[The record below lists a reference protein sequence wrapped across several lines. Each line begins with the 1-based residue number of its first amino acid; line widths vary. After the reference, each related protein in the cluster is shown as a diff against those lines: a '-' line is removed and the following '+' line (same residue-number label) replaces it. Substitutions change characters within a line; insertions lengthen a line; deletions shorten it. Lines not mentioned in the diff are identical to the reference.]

1 MTTTRLAWVV
11 LVAAVLAAAPATRAQ
26 REAAGRVVAIGDVH
40 GSLDGLRAVLK
51 AAGLIDAA
59 GHWSGG
65 AATLVQTG
73 DVTDRGADVR
83 GAFDLLMALQRE
95 APKTGGRVLPVL
107 GNHEAMNLVG
117 ELRDATADICGRFAS
132 RDADKVRE
140 DGWRDY
146 ERLVKN
152 RARLRPGEQPP
163 GLTRTKDAFLLS
175 YQRGCIEY
183 RRSLG
188 PDGAYGK
195 WLRGL
200 PIAVKVGRSVFMHAG
215 APPETTDSLD
225 ALNARAKS
233 EIARMDRF
241 VARLSSAGLAAPWFR
256 LEDIL
261 AVAVAEVRWING
273 VLETAKQKGETPDF
287 SGIDIPLVK
296 DAAEL
301 TGIGDW
307 SLLDG
312 DGPLWYRGYALA
324 DEAALDAPFTA
335 FLARWDADRIVVGH
349 TVNRDFRVHSRLA
362 GRIFLI
368 DTGMLTPVY
377 KGMGSALDFE
387 GTAVQ
392 AIYGDGR
399 REDVVAPTPTP
410 QP

>member
-1 MTTTRLAWVV
+1 
-11 LVAAVLAAAPATRAQ
+11 
-26 REAAGRVVAIGDVH
+26 
-40 GSLDGLRAVLK
+40 
-51 AAGLIDAA
+51 
-59 GHWSGG
+59 
-65 AATLVQTG
+65 
-73 DVTDRGADVR
+73 VR

-117 ELRDATADICGRFAS
+117 ELRDATADICARFAG
-132 RDADKVRE
+132 RDADKERE

-146 ERLVKN
+146 ERLVTT
-152 RARLRPGEQPP
+152 RARIRPGEQPP
-163 GLTRTKDAFLLS
+163 GLTRAKDGFLLS
-175 YQRGCIEY
+175 YPRGCIEY
-183 RRSLG
+183 RRALG
-188 PDGAYGK
+188 PGGTYGK

-200 PIAVKVGRSVFMHAG
+200 PIAAKVGRSVFMHAG
-215 APPETTDSLD
+215 APPETADSLD
-225 ALNARAKS
+225 ALNAQARN
-233 EIARMDRF
+233 EIARIDRV
-241 VARLSSAGLAAPWFR
+241 VARLSAAGLAEPWFR

-261 AVAVAEVRWING
+261 AVAVAEVRWVNG
-273 VLETAKQKGETPDF
+273 LVEMAKAKGEVPDL
-287 SGIDIPLVK
+287 SGVDVPLVK

-324 DEAALDAPFTA
+324 DETTLEAPFTA
-335 FLARWDADRIVVGH
+335 LLARWDADRIVVGH
-349 TVNRDFRVHSRLA
+349 TVNRDFRVHSRLG

-377 KGMGSALDFE
+377 KGMGSALDFA

-399 REDVVAPTPTP
+399 REAVVGPSEAPPRP
-410 QP
+410 